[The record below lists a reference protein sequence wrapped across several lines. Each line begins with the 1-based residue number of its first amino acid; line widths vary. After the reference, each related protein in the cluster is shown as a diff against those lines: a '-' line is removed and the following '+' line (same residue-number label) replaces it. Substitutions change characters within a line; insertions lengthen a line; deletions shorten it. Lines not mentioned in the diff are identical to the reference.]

1 MKSCFSILLALVI
14 IIVFAGSA
22 GLLWYGSKTTSFE
35 KDEEAETTGR

>member
-1 MKSCFSILLALVI
+1 MLVALVI

-35 KDEEAETTGR
+35 KGEAAETTNR

>member
-22 GLLWYGSKTTSFE
+22 GLLWYGSNTTTVE
-35 KDEEAETTGR
+35 KAEEAETMNR